1 MKVSFNSIAAWVRAG
16 VNRWRLAFLA
26 FALVYGLIL
35 IFGIPPIGGLAV
47 MPVQWDE
54 VGNLNAGIL
63 LLRGNL
69 EQYAAWNN
77 FYPPLYSVLIA
88 GFYSVGG
95 VGVFT
100 GRLVSVAFSLLSMG
114 VVFEFTLRFYGAKTA
129 LLASAFLA
137 VIPGYVL
144 LSRMGMIETTLL
156 FFFTLTLASFFVW
169 LTKHQTKFL
178 ALSIVAF
185 ALGVATKYQT
195 VIALVVAAVALAVL
209 GRGYL
214 MEKFR
219 TVPRLILAVL
229 AVVVPLAAL
238 FYGLYSA
245 GMLNQWLYAL
255 NIGNPDKSL
264 YSTGVG
270 RFPSWYDGLPSWV
283 QVPIFYLIELAAQ
296 YPTVHPISVVLY
308 VLGLAGLVG
317 LALRHKTQDK
327 YLLIWFIVVYVFFTA
342 IPNREWRYLIPLF
355 PVLAIAASNLVVSGL
370 GWLQKTWRLPHL
382 SVPKR
387 MLMQGAACG
396 LIAVTLVGFAFSVG
410 DAYSISE
417 NYQVELPIGD
427 AVSYVTSH
435 LSEGENVMVLCP
447 FNLMDQ
453 SIVWFYLN
461 QNSPTPIGVYQFPA
475 EPVDTYTPNFN
486 MTQLINQCEAN
497 HIKYLLVDEYGGAKY
512 HYFGTTL
519 SFPDFNQ
526 TLMATGRFHYE
537 PTVFWEE
544 PGRIFVL
551 TFS

>member
-1 MKVSFNSIAAWVRAG
+1 LKVSFNSIAAWVRAG
-16 VNRWRLAFLA
+16 VNRWRLAFVA

-35 IFGIPPIGGLAV
+35 VFGIPPIGGLAV

-100 GRLVSVAFSLLSMG
+100 GRLVSVAFSLLSLG
-114 VVFEFTLRFYGAKTA
+114 VVFEFTLWLYGAKTA

-137 VIPGYVL
+137 VMPGYVL

-156 FFFTLTLASFFVW
+156 FFFTLSLASFFVW

-195 VIALVVAAVALAVL
+195 VIVLVVAVLALAVL

-229 AVVVPLAAL
+229 VVVVPLVAL
-238 FYGLYSA
+238 FYGLYAA
-245 GMLNQWLYAL
+245 GLLDQWLYAL

-270 RFPSWYDGLPSWV
+270 RFPSWYDGLPGWV
-283 QVPIFYLIELAAQ
+283 QVPIFYLLELTVHF
-296 YPTVHPISVVLY
+296 PTEHPISLVLY
-308 VLGLAGLVG
+308 ALGLAGLV
-317 LALRHKTQDK
+317 LFALRRKTQDK
-327 YLLIWFIVVYVFFTA
+327 YLLIWFVVVYVFFTV

-370 GWLQKTWRLPHL
+370 GWLQRTWRVPHL

-387 MLMQGAACG
+387 RLMQAAACG
-396 LIAVTLVGFAFSVG
+396 LIAITLAGFYF
-410 DAYSISE
+410 SISDAFVFSN
-417 NYQVELPIGD
+417 NYQVELPLKD
-427 AVSYVTSH
+427 ATDYVADQLAT
-435 LSEGENVMVLCP
+435 GENVMVLCP
-447 FNLMDQ
+447 FNLMEER
-453 SIVWFYLN
+453 IVWFYLN
-461 QNSPTPIGVYQFPA
+461 QNTPSEIGACQYPA

-497 HIKYLLVDEYGGAKY
+497 HIKYLLVNEFGGAKY

-526 TLMATGRFHYE
+526 TLIATGRFHYE
-537 PTVFWEE
+537 PAVFWEE